1 MTICFYSSCVT
12 WDTYVASG
20 QDGEPSPPYP
30 PLPSPF
36 HPSPPPPPNPSH
48 STPRSLCPSYPMGG
62 AKLFWLLYPLH
73 ALPVKDYPGAPGTH
87 SLRASV
93 PSTSDPALSTKVPY
107 FVSFPLIPPS
117 PQFPFCFPT
126 TLLLWSLCSL
136 SFSASSVPIF
146 FSPLLPS
153 PPPNTLLS
161 LVQR

>member
-1 MTICFYSSCVT
+1 M
-12 WDTYVASG
+12 
-20 QDGEPSPPYP
+20 ESPA
-30 PLPSPF
+30 LPT
-36 HPSPPPPPNPSH
+36 HPSPPH
-48 STPRSLCPSYPMGG
+48 STPALPLPPTLPIPPPDLSAHLILWGG